1 MTPNL
6 ALYDLFQPFVIIL
19 NEILLFKTHA
29 EIDFFFLFP
38 QLLVMESD
46 LRYVGLCT
54 VLDIIL
60 SG

>member
-19 NEILLFKTHA
+19 NEILLLQTHA
-29 EIDFFFLFP
+29 EIDFFLFP

-46 LRYVGLCT
+46 LGCVGVCT

>member
-19 NEILLFKTHA
+19 NEILLLKTHA

-46 LRYVGLCT
+46 LGCVGVCT